1 LGGEISRNKSVGGT
15 ILERCTTNVAS
26 ASVHDAALT
35 TVMVTKL
42 NGAKAV
48 KPAHRVPAN
57 RFFHLPK
64 PARGGNQTVPLR

>member
-1 LGGEISRNKSVGGT
+1 M
-15 ILERCTTNVAS
+15 
-26 ASVHDAALT
+26 ASVSAPT
-35 TVMVTKL
+35 RPS
-42 NGAKAV
+42 KAV